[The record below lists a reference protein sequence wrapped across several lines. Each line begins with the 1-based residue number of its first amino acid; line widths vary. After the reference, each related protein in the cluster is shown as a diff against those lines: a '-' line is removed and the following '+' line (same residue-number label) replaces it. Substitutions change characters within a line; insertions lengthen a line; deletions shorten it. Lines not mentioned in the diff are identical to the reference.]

1 VNRAD
6 RRAADRGRTPLG
18 LSATPAPGARPV
30 TVTREIPVTV
40 LASGD
45 GSRQVVNHDTDEP
58 CFGCPC
64 CALWARSLD
73 ALAAAIREHED
84 GGHSQLPD
92 GRHDRVCPLV
102 WWDNDNARCTCVEYL
117 PGCLVCQMLAGAV
130 DHPPTPDNEG

>member
-1 VNRAD
+1 MNRAE
-6 RRAADRGRTPLG
+6 RRAAGGKYPHPPR
-18 LSATPAPGARPV
+18 LSTTPAPGSRPV

-58 CFGCPC
+58 CFACPC

-84 GGHSQLPD
+84 GGHTQLPD

-102 WWDNDNARCTCVEYL
+102 WDGEHRRCTCVAYL

-130 DHPPTPDNEG
+130 DNPRKEG